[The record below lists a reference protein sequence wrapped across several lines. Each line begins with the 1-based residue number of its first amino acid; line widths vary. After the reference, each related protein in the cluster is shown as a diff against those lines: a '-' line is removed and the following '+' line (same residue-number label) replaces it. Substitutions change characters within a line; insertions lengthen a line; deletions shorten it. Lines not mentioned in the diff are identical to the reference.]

1 MPAPRPSSH
10 PAPPRLLPPPR
21 LPPSQL
27 LGRTRPLL
35 LPTDVGQYDAFQYV
49 AAAGSRQVRCPRHTG
64 VPSTVLPCT
73 LAGNGPTHSLG
84 AAVFSVPLMSLLL
97 LLTPLCSPRSLSL
110 RCGAWRVALRLSPT
124 PLPHS
129 RLPLPCPQVW
139 RVEGGGF
146 VVRPVLGSGVAG
158 SRDCEERA
166 LRTAVSFL
174 GDEVRPL
181 SSPSSSPLSRPA

>member
-1 MPAPRPSSH
+1 M
-10 PAPPRLLPPPR
+10 
-21 LPPSQL
+21 
-27 LGRTRPLL
+27 
-35 LPTDVGQYDAFQYV
+35 
-49 AAAGSRQVRCPRHTG
+49 
-64 VPSTVLPCT
+64 
-73 LAGNGPTHSLG
+73 AGNGHMHG
-84 AAVFSVPLMSLLL
+84 RRADVFSMPLIYRLLL
-97 LLTPLCSPRSLSL
+97 STPLCSHRSLSL
-110 RCGAWRVALRLSPT
+110 RCGAWRAASRLSLT

-181 SSPSSSPLSRPA
+181 SSPTSSPLSRPA